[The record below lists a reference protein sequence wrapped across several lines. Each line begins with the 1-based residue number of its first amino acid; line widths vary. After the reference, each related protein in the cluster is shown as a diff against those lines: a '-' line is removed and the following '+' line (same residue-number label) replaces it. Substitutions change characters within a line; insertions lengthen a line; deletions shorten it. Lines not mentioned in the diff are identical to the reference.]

1 MMKRIM
7 SKEEQLRLAA
17 IIKAERQ
24 RKLHELGHM
33 IRGTSY
39 AGTRPETK
47 GASVVN
53 DKKKVTIRHRP
64 ILSEKQKKLK
74 ELGKMIR
81 DR

>member
-1 MMKRIM
+1 
-7 SKEEQLRLAA
+7 
-17 IIKAERQ
+17 
-24 RKLHELGHM
+24 M